1 MSKSDCLIYNH
12 DDKVISEWIMS
23 QDEVSYELAPVSI
36 NEKLLKGS
44 WLEKEQIKISI
55 NNKKQTM

>member
-12 DDKVISEWIMS
+12 DDKVISEWIVS
-23 QDEVSYELAPVSI
+23 QEEISYELAPVSI

-44 WLEKEQIKISI
+44 WLEKESENYQRKTT
-55 NNKKQTM
+55 KAK